1 MICYKV
7 LLVDDHELI
16 IDGIKNLLAAY
27 PRYQVVA
34 QVDDGLS
41 VYAACRD
48 LTPDIVIL
56 DLGLPGLNGLDII
69 PQLCQRWPD
78 LRILALTAH
87 DDELTASRVL
97 RAGALAYVL
106 KTSSQQILLAAITSV
121 AAKKS
126 YVDPNL
132 NQEAVHLLG
141 EGTNDDSTLLTRR
154 ERQILQLIN
163 EGNGNRNIAEVL
175 SISVKTVETHRLN
188 MMRKLKVHKVT
199 ELLKY
204 SRKLGLIT

>member
-34 QVDDGLS
+34 QVDDGLA

-48 LTPDIVIL
+48 LAPDIVIL

-132 NQEAVHLLG
+132 NQEAVHRLG

-154 ERQILQLIN
+154 ERQILQLIS
-163 EGNGNRNIAEVL
+163 EGNGNRNIAEML

>member
-1 MICYKV
+1 MCYKV

-34 QVDDGLS
+34 QVDDGLA

-48 LTPDIVIL
+48 LAPDIVIL

-132 NQEAVHLLG
+132 NQEAVHRLG

-154 ERQILQLIN
+154 ERQILQLIS
-163 EGNGNRNIAEVL
+163 EGNGNRNIAEML

>member
-48 LTPDIVIL
+48 LAPDIVIL

-126 YVDPNL
+126 YIDPNL

-154 ERQILQLIN
+154 ERQILQLIS
-163 EGNGNRNIAEVL
+163 EGNGNRNIAEML

-199 ELLKY
+199 ELLNY

>member
-34 QVDDGLS
+34 QVDDGLA

-48 LTPDIVIL
+48 LAPDIVIL

-132 NQEAVHLLG
+132 NQEAVHRLG

-154 ERQILQLIN
+154 ERQILQLIS
-163 EGNGNRNIAEVL
+163 EGNGNRNIAEML
-175 SISVKTVETHRLN
+175 SISVKTVEIGRAH
-188 MMRKLKVHKVT
+188 V
-199 ELLKY
+199 
-204 SRKLGLIT
+204 

>member
-27 PRYQVVA
+27 PRYHVIA

-41 VYAACRD
+41 VYASCRD
-48 LTPDIVIL
+48 LAPDIVIL

-121 AAKKS
+121 AARKS
-126 YVDPNL
+126 YVDPHL
-132 NQEAVHLLG
+132 NQEAIRLLG
-141 EGTNDDSTLLTRR
+141 EGINDDSTLLTRR
-154 ERQILQLIN
+154 ERQILQLIS
-163 EGNGNRNIAEVL
+163 EGNGNRNIAEIL
-175 SISVKTVETHRLN
+175 SISIKTVETHRLN

-199 ELLKY
+199 ELLNY